1 MVGKLFQV
9 MFTRTSRQRLKEIT
23 DYVVEGTKSKAVGQH
38 VRRGIL
44 AEAKKLEKLP
54 GSKPILPDT
63 EDYHYQVH
71 YTKAWNYK
79 IIFRVINPKNLV
91 RILTIRHDKE
101 LDEDVRQDLE

>member
-9 MFTRTSRQRLKEIT
+9 MFSRLARRRLKEIT
-23 DYVVEGTKSKAVGQH
+23 DYVTEDAKSKDVGQY

-44 AEAKKLEKLP
+44 TEAKKLEKLP
-54 GSKPILPDT
+54 GSKPTLPDT
-63 EDYHYQVH
+63 EDYDYKVY

-79 IIFRVINPKNLV
+79 IIFRILNPMNIV

-101 LDEDVRQDLE
+101 LDEDVRKDLE